1 MRSPISEFLNSYAA
15 SSAVRM
21 HMPGH
26 KGRGEG
32 YLNDLT
38 EIVGADCLFVAD
50 GIIGESERCLSDI
63 FSSDSYYSTEGSSLS
78 IRTALH
84 LVTLYARSVGK
95 RPLVLAARNVHKAFI
110 SSAILSD
117 FDIEWLS
124 GGEYLTS
131 SVTPD
136 LVEKRLSEG
145 ETPIALYLTSPDYLG
160 GIVDIAGISE
170 VCKKYGVFLVV
181 DNAHGAYLRFLPA
194 SRHPIDLGADIA
206 VDSAHKTLPVLT
218 GGGYLHLSRSLPAF
232 FRENVKDAMAL
243 FASTSPSYLI
253 LESMDRLNPY
263 LAGGFSADLWERI
276 EKVSE
281 VKSRL
286 IGGGYTLVGDE
297 PMKITVLAKPYGY
310 YGFELAEWLME
321 KGIYVEFF
329 DRDYLTLMPSVSTED
344 TELDLVA
351 DALLALAPR
360 DAILEAAP
368 LIPAPVRVT
377 SPRAASMS
385 PTEVLPLALCVGRV
399 LAETSVSC
407 PPAVPILVSGE
418 LVTEDALAAFSYY
431 GITSLKVVK

>member
-1 MRSPISEFLNSYAA
+1 MRSPISEFLNSYST

-50 GIIGESERCLSDI
+50 GIIGESERNLSEV
-63 FSSDSYYSTEGSSLS
+63 FAADSFYSTEGSSLS

-84 LVTLYARSVGK
+84 LVTLYAASVGK

-117 FDIEWLS
+117 FDIEWLG
-124 GGEYLTS
+124 GGEYLS
-131 SVTPD
+131 STVTPCA
-136 LVEKRLSEG
+136 VEKRLSEG
-145 ETPIALYLTSPDYLG
+145 EAPVALYLTSPDYLG
-160 GIVDIAGISE
+160 GVVDIAGIAE
-170 VCKKYGVFLVV
+170 VCHRYGTLLVV
-181 DNAHGAYLRFLPA
+181 DNAHGAYLKFLSP

-263 LAGGFSADLWERI
+263 LMGGFAADLARKS

-286 IGGGYTLVGDE
+286 ISGGYILTGDE
-297 PMKITVLAKPYGY
+297 PMKITVVAKPYGY
-310 YGFELAEWLME
+310 YGFELAERLASS
-321 KGIYVEFF
+321 GIYVEFF
-329 DRDYLTLMPSVSTED
+329 DRDYLTLMPSVATED
-344 TELDLVA
+344 GELDLVA
-351 DALLALAPR
+351 DTLLALVRR
-360 DAILEAAP
+360 DAISEAAP
-368 LIPAPVRVT
+368 ALPDPVRIT
-377 SPRAASMS
+377 SPRLASMS
-385 PTEVLPLALCVGRV
+385 PSEVLPLSECPGRV

-418 LVTEDALAAFSYY
+418 LVTDEALAAFSYY
-431 GITSLKVVK
+431 GITSLKVVR